1 MHTPQP
7 RRRHLWLLL
16 PVAALIGVAIQ
27 LHLTKSAAAPS
38 AAPVRP
44 VPVVLAQ
51 ARRQNL
57 PIWIDGI
64 GTVTSLNAVNLHA
77 RVDGQL
83 QSVHF
88 TEGQHVRAGDL
99 LASIDPRPFQALLA
113 QAQAVQAQ
121 EEAKLASIRVDL
133 QRADALAAAGAG
145 PTQTVDTLKAQ
156 AATQAATVQ
165 GARAATESA
174 RLQLSFT
181 RVTAPIAGRVG
192 QQLVPL
198 GSMVHST
205 DTNGIVTVTQMNPV
219 WVAFSVPQDELP
231 AIREQVA
238 AGPLEVKALAPDA
251 RVKIPGGQLVFIDSQ
266 ITPTNGQVQLKARF
280 DNAAQGLWPGQ
291 LVPVRLL
298 LRTQADAVV
307 VPQEAVQQGSKG
319 PFVYVA
325 DAQQHAQVRDVQ
337 TGPVVAG
344 NQWIRSGLQAGE
356 TVVTQGQSR
365 LAAGVAIAGDAAAP
379 AGAATPAGGQP

>member
-1 MHTPQP
+1 MKLPKS
-7 RRRHLWLLL
+7 RRHHLWLLL
-16 PVAALIGVAIQ
+16 PVAALIGVATQ
-27 LHLTKSAAAPS
+27 LHLTQSAAAPVH
-38 AAPVRP
+38 AAAQP

-51 ARRQNL
+51 AERQNV
-57 PIWIDGI
+57 PIWVDGI

-88 TEGQHVRAGDL
+88 TEGQHVKAGDL
-99 LASIDPRPFQALLA
+99 LAIIDPRPFQAQLA
-113 QAQAVQAQ
+113 QAQAVQVQ

-133 QRADALAAAGAG
+133 QRAEALAAAGAG
-145 PTQTVDTLKAQ
+145 PAQTVDTLKAQ

-165 GARAATESA
+165 GARASTESA

-231 AIREQVA
+231 AIRQQVA
-238 AGPLEVKALAPDA
+238 AGPMEVRAVTPDPST
-251 RVKIPGGQLVFIDSQ
+251 KIPSGQLVFIDSQ
-266 ITPTNGQVQLKARF
+266 ITATNGQVQLKPRF

-291 LVPVRLL
+291 LIPVRML
-298 LRTQADAVV
+298 LRTQFGAVV

-319 PFVYVA
+319 PFVYLA
-325 DAQQHAQVRDVQ
+325 DAQKHAQVRDVV
-337 TGPVVAG
+337 TGPVVDG
-344 NQWIRSGLQAGE
+344 KQWIRSGLQAGE
-356 TVVTQGQSR
+356 TIVVQGQSR
-365 LAAGVAIAGDAAAP
+365 LAAGVTLAADAATSAAAP
-379 AGAATPAGGQP
+379 TAGGQP